1 MAFPQESLPASPN
14 RSLPPITINGH
25 ALFEFS
31 MRMNRALKRFEKRFD
46 AREVVPVPVSR
57 QLWQGPP
64 NQPR

>member
-1 MAFPQESLPASPN
+1 MALPQESLSSSTN
-14 RSLPPITINGH
+14 RSLPPIAINGH

-64 NQPR
+64 KQPR